1 MGSKA
6 KRTARIGQ
14 GSSRLRPEGGSDGTD
29 FRLLADALPYLVWL
43 CQTDGTLDYLNHR
56 GEEFLGVEV
65 GDLCPLVS
73 RERLH
78 PEDEPRA
85 AAVWTQAV
93 RDAEPLTLEARLRRA
108 DGSFRWYLIHLQPVR
123 DGQGQ
128 VVRWLGT
135 AADVHE
141 AKEANERSAFLLA
154 LSTQMAAISHPQELV
169 CAAME
174 QLRGRL
180 GASLVQLAEIDE
192 ERDEVVMLRT
202 RDSDV
207 SQIEVASLSL
217 EPFRALTARAQ
228 RGVVLATRD
237 VMTDEGD
244 AALYQRW
251 FGLETVGAV
260 VSAPLL
266 PAGELVAVLSVV
278 QAAQREWSESDIEL
292 VRRVAEIV
300 WPTFE
305 KARADRS
312 VEDALRE
319 MNRRKDEFL
328 AMLSHELRNPLA
340 PISSAVQILRNRSS
354 TGSELHWARTVIER
368 QTRHLVRL
376 VDDLLDVSRMV
387 RGHIVLQTH
396 AIDLADVVRHGIETS
411 RPLIR
416 SRRHRLHV
424 QLSPETVRVQGDLT
438 RLAQV
443 IANLLNNSAKYT
455 EEGGDIW
462 ISAGIENHRAVIH
475 VRDSGSGIAADLLPH
490 IFDLFTQAE
499 RTLDRSLGG
508 LGIGLTLVKLLVE
521 LHGGSIEARSAGLG
535 QGAEFIVRLPAIEQ
549 PQMARVG
556 EVFPEAQPAEA
567 GATEAAATAPAP
579 VKPAADS
586 AGTESAGTESAGTE
600 SAGTE
605 SAGTESAATGE
616 PAATGAAATGAAAT
630 ESATSGAA
638 PIGVAA
644 TEAAT
649 GEAPSAAIGR
659 TTPTSPSGE
668 GSGRRSPE
676 SAADHTSLRVLVVD
690 DNIDAADS
698 TAMLLSLDGFEAHSV
713 HSAKEALDAFA
724 SLKPD
729 VVLLDIGLPEMDG
742 YTVARRLRAM
752 APDESP
758 TIVALTGYGQPAD
771 RDRAVSAGF
780 DEFLVKPVE
789 PRLLNRLLRSFH

>member
-1 MGSKA
+1 
-6 KRTARIGQ
+6 
-14 GSSRLRPEGGSDGTD
+14 
-29 FRLLADALPYLVWL
+29 
-43 CQTDGTLDYLNHR
+43 
-56 GEEFLGVEV
+56 
-65 GDLCPLVS
+65 
-73 RERLH
+73 
-78 PEDEPRA
+78 
-85 AAVWTQAV
+85 
-93 RDAEPLTLEARLRRA
+93 
-108 DGSFRWYLIHLQPVR
+108 
-123 DGQGQ
+123 
-128 VVRWLGT
+128 
-135 AADVHE
+135 
-141 AKEANERSAFLLA
+141 
-154 LSTQMAAISHPQELV
+154 MAAMSNPQELV
-169 CAAME
+169 CAALE
-174 QLRGRL
+174 QLRERL
-180 GASLVQLAEIDE
+180 GASLVQLAELDG
-192 ERDEVVMLRT
+192 ERDEVVTLRN

-207 SQIEVASLSL
+207 SQIEVVSLSL
-217 EPFRALTARAQ
+217 EPFCALTAHAQ
-228 RGVVLATRD
+228 QGLVFATRD
-237 VMTDEGD
+237 AMADEGD
-244 AALYQRW
+244 AALYKRW
-251 FGLETVGAV
+251 FGLEHAGAV
-260 VSAPLL
+260 ISAPLL
-266 PAGELVAVLSVV
+266 QAGELVAVLSVV
-278 QAAQREWSESDIEL
+278 QSASRDWSESDIEL
-292 VRRVAEIV
+292 VRRVAEVV

-305 KARADRS
+305 KARADRA

-340 PISSAVQILRNRSS
+340 PISSAVQILRKRSS

-396 AIDLADVVRHGIETS
+396 AIDLADVIRHGIETS

-424 QLSPETVRVQGDLT
+424 QLPPETVRFQGDLT

-462 ISAGIENHRAVIH
+462 ISAAVEGHRPVIH

-499 RTLDRSLGG
+499 RPLDRSLGG
-508 LGIGLTLVKLLVE
+508 LGIGLTLVKVLVE
-521 LHGGSIEARSAGLG
+521 LHGGSIEARSEGLG

-549 PQMARVG
+549 PQTAPMPEMLR
-556 EVFPEAQPAEA
+556 EAQPTEA
-567 GATEAAATAPAP
+567 LQHARATEAGTVEAEATEAPAP
-579 VKPAADS
+579 LVGPTTPVPPSGAGFARESSEVAADK
-586 AGTESAGTESAGTE
+586 A
-600 SAGTE
+600 
-605 SAGTESAATGE
+605 
-616 PAATGAAATGAAAT
+616 
-630 ESATSGAA
+630 
-638 PIGVAA
+638 
-644 TEAAT
+644 
-649 GEAPSAAIGR
+649 
-659 TTPTSPSGE
+659 
-668 GSGRRSPE
+668 
-676 SAADHTSLRVLVVD
+676 SLRVLVVD

-752 APDESP
+752 APDENP

-771 RDRAVSAGF
+771 RDRAASAGF

-789 PRLLNRLLRSFH
+789 PRLLNQLLRSFH

>member
-1 MGSKA
+1 MGSKV
-6 KRTARIGQ
+6 KRTVRTGQ
-14 GSSRLRPEGGSDGTD
+14 GEVSPPDERGSDGTD
-29 FRLLADALPYLVWL
+29 FRLLADALPHLVWL
-43 CQTDGTLDYLNHR
+43 CRTDGTLDYLNHR
-56 GEEFLGVEV
+56 GEEFLGADV
-65 GDLCPLVS
+65 GDACPLLS
-73 RERLH
+73 SERVH
-78 PEDEPRA
+78 ADDVPRA
-85 AAVWTQAV
+85 MAVWAEGV
-93 RDAEPLTLEARLRRA
+93 RGGEPLTLEARLRHC
-108 DGSFRWYLIHLQPVR
+108 DGNYRWYLIHVQPVH
-123 DGQGQ
+123 DAQGQ
-128 VVRWLGT
+128 VVKWLGT
-135 AADVHE
+135 ATDVHE
-141 AKEANERSAFLLA
+141 AREANDRSAFLLA
-154 LSTQMAAISHPQELV
+154 LSTEMAAMSHPQELV

-174 QLRGRL
+174 QLRERL
-180 GASLVQLAEIDE
+180 EASLVMLAELDE
-192 ERDEVVMLRT
+192 EQDEVVMLRN
-202 RDSDV
+202 RDRDV
-207 SQIEVASLSL
+207 SQIEIASLAL
-217 EPFRALTARAQ
+217 EPFRVLTARAQ
-228 RGVVLATRD
+228 EGLVLATRD
-237 VMTDEGD
+237 VVAGD
-244 AALYQRW
+244 ADAELYERW
-251 FGLETVGAV
+251 FGLDKVGAV
-260 VSAPLL
+260 ISVPLL

-278 QAAQREWSESDIEL
+278 QESPRDWSESDVEL

-305 KARADRS
+305 KARADRA

-340 PISSAVQILRNRSS
+340 PISSAVQILRNRAS

-376 VDDLLDVSRMV
+376 VDDLLDVSRME

-411 RPLIR
+411 RPLSR

-424 QLSPETVRVQGDLT
+424 QLPPETVRVQGDLT

-475 VRDSGSGIAADLLPH
+475 VRDTGSGIAPDLLPH

-521 LHGGSIEARSAGLG
+521 LHGGSIDARSEGIG
-535 QGAEFIVRLPAIEQ
+535 KGAEFIVRLPPIEQ
-549 PQMARVG
+549 QTGQTTETPDVRAAETQREAR
-556 EVFPEAQPAEA
+556 
-567 GATEAAATAPAP
+567 AATAGTGG
-579 VKPAADS
+579 
-586 AGTESAGTESAGTE
+586 AGTVEASAQASEGAPQGTTQARESA
-600 SAGTE
+600 
-605 SAGTESAATGE
+605 
-616 PAATGAAATGAAAT
+616 PD
-630 ESATSGAA
+630 SG
-638 PIGVAA
+638 
-644 TEAAT
+644 
-649 GEAPSAAIGR
+649 
-659 TTPTSPSGE
+659 
-668 GSGRRSPE
+668 
-676 SAADHTSLRVLVVD
+676 SLRVLVVD
-690 DNIDAADS
+690 DNVDAADS

-742 YTVARRLRAM
+742 YDVARRLRAM
-752 APDESP
+752 APGESP

-771 RDRAVSAGF
+771 RDRAASAGF

-789 PRLLNRLLRSFH
+789 PRVLNELLRSFH

>member
-1 MGSKA
+1 MGSKV
-6 KRTARIGQ
+6 KRTVRTGQ
-14 GSSRLRPEGGSDGTD
+14 GGSSPPDEGGSDGTD
-29 FRLLADALPYLVWL
+29 FRLLADALPHLVWL
-43 CQTDGTLDYLNHR
+43 CRTDGTLDYLNHR
-56 GEEFLGVEV
+56 GEDFLGADV
-65 GDLCPLVS
+65 GDACPLLS
-73 RERLH
+73 SERVH
-78 PEDEPRA
+78 PEDVPRA
-85 AAVWTQAV
+85 TAVWADGT
-93 RDAEPLTLEARLRRA
+93 RGGEPLTLEARLRHC
-108 DGSFRWYLIHLQPVR
+108 DGNYRWYLIHVQPVH
-123 DGQGQ
+123 DAQGQ
-128 VVRWLGT
+128 VVKWLGT
-135 AADVHE
+135 ATDIHE
-141 AKEANERSAFLLA
+141 AKEANDRGAFLLA
-154 LSTQMAAISHPQELV
+154 LSTEMAAMSHPQELV

-174 QLRGRL
+174 QLRERL
-180 GASLVQLAEIDE
+180 GASLVTLAELDE
-192 ERDEVVMLRT
+192 ERDEVVMLRS

-207 SQIEVASLSL
+207 SQIEVASLEL
-217 EPFRALTARAQ
+217 EPFRALTTRAQ
-228 RGVVLATRD
+228 EGLVFVTRSVVAGED
-237 VMTDEGD
+237 D
-244 AALYQRW
+244 ASLYERW
-251 FGLETVGAV
+251 FGLGKVGAV
-260 VSAPLL
+260 ISAPLL

-278 QAAQREWSESDIEL
+278 QEAPRDWSESDIEL

-305 KARADRS
+305 KARADRA

-354 TGSELHWARTVIER
+354 TRSELHWARTVIER

-396 AIDLADVVRHGIETS
+396 AIDLADVIRHGIETS

-416 SRRHRLHV
+416 ARRHRLHI
-424 QLSPETVRVQGDLT
+424 QLPPQTVRVQGDLT

-462 ISAGIENHRAVIH
+462 IAAGIENHRAVIH
-475 VRDSGSGIAADLLPH
+475 VRDSGSGIAPDLLPH
-490 IFDLFTQAE
+490 VFDLFTQAE

-508 LGIGLTLVKLLVE
+508 LGVGLTLVKLLVE
-521 LHGGSIEARSAGLG
+521 LHGGSIEVRSEGLG
-535 QGAEFIVRLPAIEQ
+535 KGAEFIVRLPAIEQ
-549 PQMARVG
+549 
-556 EVFPEAQPAEA
+556 QPV
-567 GATEAAATAPAP
+567 TAPAAGAGA
-579 VKPAADS
+579 VEVAAPAAG
-586 AGTESAGTESAGTE
+586 AGRPTEGLSS
-600 SAGTE
+600 
-605 SAGTESAATGE
+605 
-616 PAATGAAATGAAAT
+616 
-630 ESATSGAA
+630 
-638 PIGVAA
+638 
-644 TEAAT
+644 
-649 GEAPSAAIGR
+649 
-659 TTPTSPSGE
+659 TPDPG
-668 GSGRRSPE
+668 
-676 SAADHTSLRVLVVD
+676 SLRVLVVD

-742 YTVARRLRAM
+742 YDVARRLREM

-771 RDRAVSAGF
+771 RDRAASAGF

-789 PRLLNRLLRSFH
+789 PRVLNELLRSFH

>member
-1 MGSKA
+1 M
-6 KRTARIGQ
+6 
-14 GSSRLRPEGGSDGTD
+14 
-29 FRLLADALPYLVWL
+29 
-43 CQTDGTLDYLNHR
+43 
-56 GEEFLGVEV
+56 
-65 GDLCPLVS
+65 
-73 RERLH
+73 
-78 PEDEPRA
+78 
-85 AAVWTQAV
+85 
-93 RDAEPLTLEARLRRA
+93 
-108 DGSFRWYLIHLQPVR
+108 
-123 DGQGQ
+123 
-128 VVRWLGT
+128 
-135 AADVHE
+135 
-141 AKEANERSAFLLA
+141 
-154 LSTQMAAISHPQELV
+154 SHPQELV

-174 QLRGRL
+174 QLRERL
-180 GASLVQLAEIDE
+180 GASLVTLAELDE
-192 ERDEVVMLRT
+192 ERDEVIMLRS

-207 SQIEVASLSL
+207 SQIEVASLEL
-217 EPFRALTARAQ
+217 EPFRALTTRAQ
-228 RGVVLATRD
+228 EGLVFVTRSVVAGED
-237 VMTDEGD
+237 D
-244 AALYQRW
+244 ASLYERW
-251 FGLETVGAV
+251 FGLGKVGAV
-260 VSAPLL
+260 ISAPLL

-278 QAAQREWSESDIEL
+278 QEAPRDWSESDIEL

-305 KARADRS
+305 KARADRA

-354 TGSELHWARTVIER
+354 TRSELHWARTVIER

-396 AIDLADVVRHGIETS
+396 AIDLADVIRHGIETS

-416 SRRHRLHV
+416 ARRHRLHI
-424 QLSPETVRVQGDLT
+424 QLPPQTVRVQGDLT

-462 ISAGIENHRAVIH
+462 IAAGIENHRAVIH
-475 VRDSGSGIAADLLPH
+475 VRDSGSGIAPDLLPH
-490 IFDLFTQAE
+490 VFDLFTQAE

-508 LGIGLTLVKLLVE
+508 LGVGLTLVKLLVE
-521 LHGGSIEARSAGLG
+521 LHGGSIEVRSEGLG
-535 QGAEFIVRLPAIEQ
+535 KGAEFIVRLPAIEQ
-549 PQMARVG
+549 
-556 EVFPEAQPAEA
+556 QPV
-567 GATEAAATAPAP
+567 TAPAAGAGA
-579 VKPAADS
+579 VEVAAPAAG
-586 AGTESAGTESAGTE
+586 AGRPTEGLSS
-600 SAGTE
+600 
-605 SAGTESAATGE
+605 
-616 PAATGAAATGAAAT
+616 
-630 ESATSGAA
+630 
-638 PIGVAA
+638 
-644 TEAAT
+644 
-649 GEAPSAAIGR
+649 
-659 TTPTSPSGE
+659 TPDPG
-668 GSGRRSPE
+668 
-676 SAADHTSLRVLVVD
+676 SLRVLVVD

-742 YTVARRLRAM
+742 YDVARRLREM

-771 RDRAVSAGF
+771 RDRAASAGF

-789 PRLLNRLLRSFH
+789 PRVLNELLRSFH